1 MDKIKFMMS
10 GVWTFLLPFIKI
22 LMSQAG
28 QILAASA
35 LNAVSIMANRDM
47 NSDQKRAAAA
57 QLVKVDLANAGL
69 EMATSVVN
77 AAIEAAVVRFKEK

>member
-1 MDKIKFMMS
+1 MGKIKFMMS